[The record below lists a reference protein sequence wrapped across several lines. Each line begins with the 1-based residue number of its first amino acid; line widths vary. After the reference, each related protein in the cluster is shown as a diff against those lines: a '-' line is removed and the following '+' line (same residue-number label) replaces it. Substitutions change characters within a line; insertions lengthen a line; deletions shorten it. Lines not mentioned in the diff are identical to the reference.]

1 MWLVAKG
8 AKDAT
13 GKAPIDAALTA
24 TLRIWYTGQGDSQDE
39 QTALILVRHARKH
52 GQWIACDCKGEA
64 PPPMLSPALLTGA
77 DTYYLRRLTGRTRPE
92 HHINCP
98 FFREQ
103 LFRAITSDK
112 QPARNAPEGWFA
124 VLRPPAVSLARAPE
138 EEPALRDS
146 ASHGSPRLAKL
157 MWRMLELSGRSRI
170 PGHEDAPRDIAGEFA
185 AIRTLAEK
193 IDVAPGLPLSR
204 VLFTHPRDWESL
216 RIFAVLRELA
226 KTWPKGH
233 EPQAFLLVFARKVHE
248 HSIETADG
256 EIELATRLRHPGT
269 REKPISGPDLT
280 LVAIGKHPDLG
291 GYGALRAWAQP
302 VHSGQRFI
310 PVDSDFDRD
319 IIEALLAARR
329 ILAQSGTALTA
340 TKPLFDFITPD
351 GPVRPAWIVELKQ
364 ASDTRTVVI
373 EPELADDDGGH
384 GANRRRHNALG
395 FLGEVIKID
404 RDRLAWL
411 TTDLKAMMPR

>member
-1 MWLVAKG
+1 
-8 AKDAT
+8 
-13 GKAPIDAALTA
+13 
-24 TLRIWYTGQGDSQDE
+24 
-39 QTALILVRHARKH
+39 
-52 GQWIACDCKGEA
+52 
-64 PPPMLSPALLTGA
+64 MLSPALLTVA

-92 HHINCP
+92 HDINCP

-103 LFRAITSDK
+103 LFRAITSAR

-138 EEPALRDS
+138 EEPTLRDS
-146 ASHGSPRLAKL
+146 TSHGSPRLAKL

-170 PGHEDAPRDIAGEFA
+170 PGHEDARRDITVEFA
-185 AIRTLAEK
+185 AVSTLAEK
-193 IDVAPGLPLSR
+193 IDVAPGIPLSR

-226 KTWPKGH
+226 KNWPRGH
-233 EPQAFLLVFARKVHE
+233 EPQAFLLVLARKVHE
-248 HSIETADG
+248 HSIETAGG
-256 EIELATRLRHPGT
+256 EIKLATRLRHPGT

-280 LVAIGKHPDLG
+280 LVAIGKHPDLS

-302 VHSGQRFI
+302 VHSGHHFI
-310 PVDSDFDRD
+310 PVDSDFDRM

-329 ILAQSGTALTA
+329 ILSQSGIALTA

-364 ASDTRTVVI
+364 AGDTRTVVI
-373 EPELADDDGGH
+373 EPELADDGGRH
-384 GANRRRHNALG
+384 DVHRRRQNALG
-395 FLGEVIKID
+395 FLGEVIRTD

-411 TTDLKAMMPR
+411 TTDLKAMMPRWRHDLTTHRNRKRLMMLSSESAKKGV